1 MYGQLC
7 NDILTSF
14 LHSQVISTGVDRSSY
29 ILLRIEYKLVFW
41 FSNLCLSVSG
51 EDPSEEPPMFYAI
64 SSVVTV
70 VLLAVASHTF
80 TDSFSTHLLLLVPTT
95 ACMAD

>member
-14 LHSQVISTGVDRSSY
+14 LHSQVISTGVDRSLY

-41 FSNLCLSVSG
+41 FSNLCLSVG

-80 TDSFSTHLLLLVPTT
+80 TDSFSNHLLLLVPTT